1 MRKLLLVLG
10 SLSILSSLVV
20 FTGAGT
26 ASAMPLGV
34 GFGSC
39 KFSAGKGT
47 FNPPLTPTGTAAVT
61 AVKIKFTVSL
71 SKDCGSVVTAP
82 SGDNI
87 NALTS
92 VVGTGKYKAGAFA
105 NQCANFETIDTA
117 TVKVTTTWHAVPT
130 AIAPSVSTYTA
141 LAGTVAPGPP
151 VVITLN
157 GPPGSAVTGS
167 FSAPP
172 NTGTKIVL
180 ATTIPACPASVAAF
194 KITGS
199 YTELSN

>member
-1 MRKLLLVLG
+1 MRRLLVLLG

-20 FTGAGT
+20 FVGGGT

-47 FNPPLTPTGTAAVT
+47 FSPKLTPAGSASVT
-61 AVKIKFTVSL
+61 AVKIKFNVSL
-71 SKDCGSVVTAP
+71 SKDCGSVVTSP
-82 SGDNI
+82 SGDTI

-92 VVGTGKYKAGAFA
+92 VVGSGTYNAGAFA
-105 NQCANFETIDTA
+105 NKCGNFETIDTA
-117 TVKVTTTWHAVPT
+117 TVKVKTTWHAVPT

-141 LAGTVAPGPP
+141 LAGTVAAGPP

-167 FSAPP
+167 FSSPT

-180 ATTIPACPASVAAF
+180 TTSIPACPANVAAF

>member
-1 MRKLLLVLG
+1 MRRLLLVLG

-20 FTGAGT
+20 FIGGGT

-34 GFGSC
+34 GLGSC

-47 FNPPLTPTGTAAVT
+47 FTPKLTPTGSAGVT

-71 SKDCGSVVTAP
+71 SKACGSVLTSP
-82 SGDNI
+82 SGDTI
-87 NALTS
+87 KTLTS
-92 VVGTGKYKAGAFA
+92 VVGTGKYLAGAFA
-105 NQCANFETIDTA
+105 NKCTNFETIDTA

-141 LAGTVAPGPP
+141 LAGTVAAGPP

-180 ATTIPACPASVAAF
+180 TTSIPACPANVAAF

-199 YTELSN
+199 YTDLSN